1 MNVDPIRANL
11 HYGPWNQTMENGLFQ
26 QFEFMVQLPWSDFL
40 KISFE
45 ILRPITRCKPNVDQ
59 EELPCTKKWM
69 CIFFIIHAQKCSF
82 EKKNS
87 CLTILLSSLGLHL
100 SSLLVKCVE
109 DVACKSFTTF
119 STKKNEWLNLYMFNV
134 IYMWHVPCVVT
145 TLNRIFSVCLNS
157 ILLLPYLAQH

>member
-1 MNVDPIRANL
+1 MKSNHGKWPFSTVRVHGPTSMVRLLKKLVLKSLGPSLGANQM
-11 HYGPWNQTMENGLFQ
+11 W
-26 QFEFMVQLPWSDFL
+26 
-40 KISFE
+40 
-45 ILRPITRCKPNVDQ
+45 
-59 EELPCTKKWM
+59 TKKNYHAPRKWM
-69 CIFFIIHAQKCSF
+69 CWFFIIHAQKRQF
-82 EKKNS
+82 WKNNS

-119 STKKNEWLNLYMFNV
+119 STKKNEWLNLYM
-134 IYMWHVPCVVT
+134 WHVPCVVT